1 MDGRGVFYNLQDDLF
16 KSKNYAHFD
25 AIVEWISTTDNKI
38 ISNYSL
44 AFEENYEECVLV
56 GAGDRQAND
65 CGCSL
70 VKKIP
75 PPPSIETV
83 F

>member
-1 MDGRGVFYNLQDDLF
+1 MDGIGVFYNLQDDLF
-16 KSKNYAHFD
+16 TSKNYAHFD
-25 AIVEWISTTDNKI
+25 TTVEWISTADNTI
-38 ISNYSL
+38 ISNYFL
-44 AFEENYEECVLV
+44 TFEENYEECVLV
-56 GAGDRQAND
+56 DAGDRRAND